1 MAAVAEN
8 MHDVSETVMGLNVD
22 MIEPGQGGYGW
33 VKTPSRHVRTRLYF
47 TSESH
52 VHALVNTL
60 KNWTIDPAKQEKNNK
75 AAASTLQ
82 APTLPLR
89 EGQGASSTSDMRALD
104 GAVSG
109 GDSPSTS
116 AAATTQRSSSPSP
129 QPAAAPLRR
138 RERTRLVSDGGGAL
152 LEALPELDYLTHIVF
167 RLYENFSYKVGHP
180 KRHRVEIMCSPGAS
194 FSPFDGLPR
203 SPRVGPA
210 AAEAATS
217 GLSPFELPLPP
228 PALASPSDS
237 PRALS
242 AAASSIAPA
251 SSSVG
256 ALGADGLAPSM
267 SPKTA
272 PKVPAAFTG
281 PAFATRDDLD
291 AHTLPVAPL
300 YPLSTNLTLA
310 EFEDVLAE
318 AIFAGADKG
327 DRHSSDR
334 EGGPPAMPAELYPK
348 DEARVR
354 FEAAVA
360 RARAG
365 DRPFP
370 FD

>member
-1 MAAVAEN
+1 
-8 MHDVSETVMGLNVD
+8 
-22 MIEPGQGGYGW
+22 
-33 VKTPSRHVRTRLYF
+33 
-47 TSESH
+47 
-52 VHALVNTL
+52 
-60 KNWTIDPAKQEKNNK
+60 
-75 AAASTLQ
+75 
-82 APTLPLR
+82 
-89 EGQGASSTSDMRALD
+89 
-104 GAVSG
+104 
-109 GDSPSTS
+109 
-116 AAATTQRSSSPSP
+116 
-129 QPAAAPLRR
+129 
-138 RERTRLVSDGGGAL
+138 VSDAGGAL

-194 FSPFDGLPR
+194 FSPFDGQPR
-203 SPRVGPA
+203 SPRVGPVA
-210 AAEAATS
+210 AGAASS
-217 GLSPFELPLPP
+217 GNPPVDSPLPP

-237 PRALS
+237 PRASS
-242 AAASSIAPA
+242 AAAVA

-256 ALGADGLAPSM
+256 ALGTDGLNLSA
-267 SPKTA
+267 SPKVA
-272 PKVPAAFTG
+272 AKIPAAFTG

-334 EGGPPAMPAELYPK
+334 EGGPPAVPAELYPK